1 MKKISIVLVVIS
13 LFGVTGA
20 ISAQNFS
27 LGLKGG
33 LNIPNLTAGGVQ
45 NPLNEGYESRLGA
58 NYGAFGE
65 YHISKVFSL
74 SLGAEFSSQGGQKDK
89 FQAFVPAGPL
99 APVAQALG
107 IDYLYADYKSVAKM
121 NYLIVPVLA
130 RFSWKLSATRP
141 ISFYAAIGPFAG
153 FLLRA
158 HQITSGE
165 SIIYADAGKTIPLT
179 PTPQPFDADTDI
191 IDQLN
196 TFNFGLNG
204 YIGFA
209 YRFSD
214 QNSIFLEGG
223 GNYGFIPIQK
233 EADNGKNYSGAGTV
247 SFGIKR
253 RF

>member
-1 MKKISIVLVVIS
+1 MKKLSIVLVVIS

-107 IDYLYADYKSVAKM
+107 IDYLYADYKSVAQDELPDCSCTGQIQLETLSNKT
-121 NYLIVPVLA
+121 NQLLCCYWPVCRIPAQGASDYKRGEYYLC
-130 RFSWKLSATRP
+130 RRRKDNSAY
-141 ISFYAAIGPFAG
+141 S
-153 FLLRA
+153 
-158 HQITSGE
+158 
-165 SIIYADAGKTIPLT
+165 
-179 PTPQPFDADTDI
+179 
-191 IDQLN
+191 
-196 TFNFGLNG
+196 
-204 YIGFA
+204 
-209 YRFSD
+209 
-214 QNSIFLEGG
+214 NSSAF
-223 GNYGFIPIQK
+223 
-233 EADNGKNYSGAGTV
+233 
-247 SFGIKR
+247 
-253 RF
+253 

>member
-1 MKKISIVLVVIS
+1 MKKLSIVLVVIS

-89 FQAFVPAGPL
+89 MQAFVPLDVQMTKVVGMSLPL
-99 APVAQALG
+99 
-107 IDYLYADYKSVAKM
+107 LYADYKSVAKM

-130 RFSWKLSATRP
+130 RFSWKISSERP
-141 ISFYAAIGPFAG
+141 LHFYAAIGPFAG

-165 SIIYADAGKTIPLT
+165 SYIYADAAGTIKVNPVMMT
-179 PTPQPFDADTDI
+179 FNKDTDI

-196 TFNFGLNG
+196 KFNFGLNG

-209 YRFSD
+209 YRFSG
-214 QNSIFLEGG
+214 QNSLFLEGG

-233 EADNGKNYSGAGTV
+233 DSENGKNFSGAGTV